1 MEAPG
6 AREKAA
12 RSSARL
18 LRTPAKLQ
26 DADDAPPTTHPSVK
40 ERAAR
45 FMARVPRNGACVPF
59 CQWLWWPELSL

>member
-1 MEAPG
+1 MREDNKRGEAVEAPG

-40 ERAAR
+40 ERAPLRYRYFRSTFLACAR
-45 FMARVPRNGACVPF
+45 
-59 CQWLWWPELSL
+59 